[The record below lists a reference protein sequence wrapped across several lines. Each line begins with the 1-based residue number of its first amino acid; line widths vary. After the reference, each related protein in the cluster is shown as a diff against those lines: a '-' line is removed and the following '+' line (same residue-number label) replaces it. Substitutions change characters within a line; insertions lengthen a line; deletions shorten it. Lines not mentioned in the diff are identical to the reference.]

1 MSAHIF
7 VVEDEKPI
15 QTLLRYNLEKEGFK
29 VSSSEN
35 GEEALSLMVTG
46 FCKEVF
52 NELPLEFASEADRLL
67 SLKLEGCVG

>member
-29 VSSSEN
+29 VPQVKM
-35 GEEALSLMVTG
+35 A
-46 FCKEVF
+46 K
-52 NELPLEFASEADRLL
+52 
-67 SLKLEGCVG
+67 KLYL

>member
-35 GEEALSLMVTG
+35 GEEALSLIKENKPDLILLLDVTRS
-46 FCKEVF
+46 FRNK
-52 NELPLEFASEADRLL
+52 NLPVS
-67 SLKLEGCVG
+67 